1 VVALELMRLPLES
14 KVIRVTAVLLLSL
27 LTVTRTGA
35 ESLCAK
41 VPSPL

>member
-1 VVALELMRLPLES
+1 VALELTMLLLGS
-14 KVIRVTAVLLLSL
+14 KVTRVTAVLLLSL
-27 LTVTRTGA
+27 LTVTKTGA